1 MEGVERTP
9 DDDDGDIYGD
19 DDVWN
24 LKMLPDIGVLA
35 VRHSATRILWNQSLS
50 SFVFCDSRILM
61 WN

>member
-35 VRHSATRILWNQSLS
+35 LLLEFCGTSRCHLLCFVILE
-50 SFVFCDSRILM
+50 F
-61 WN
+61 